1 MQVTH
6 DKKLLIA
13 IGRSRKAAQW
23 QNREM
28 RWSECLDKLANTTRT
43 RETVNDYAAMT
54 KAERDNVKDV
64 GGFVGGYL
72 KNGRRSSASVVNRCL
87 ICLDADSADAGLLD
101 DLDMT
106 FINAYALY
114 STATRRRRCACGSS
128 FPCPAPSRRTS
139 TRRFPAA
146 SPTT

>member
-1 MQVTH
+1 MQATSH
-6 DKKLLIA
+6 QTRLIA
-13 IGRSRKAAQW
+13 VGRSRRATQW
-23 QNREM
+23 QNKEFLG
-28 RWSECLDKLANTTRT
+28 SEFLDKLATTTRT
-43 RETVNDYAAMT
+43 RETVADYAAMT

-87 ICLDADSADAGLLD
+87 ICLDADNADAGLLD

-114 STATRRRRCACGSS
+114 STHSHTPEKMRLRLIVPLSARGRGVSVPIR
-128 FPCPAPSRRTS
+128 
-139 TRRFPAA
+139 
-146 SPTT
+146 